1 MTHLGQI
8 VLQVGVWVNGPLSF
22 PTLSPSLFMALDT
35 CIRHKGQLELLLE
48 LLEREQ
54 VSERER
60 DKERRE
66 KKKKGVGVFLTS
78 ATKKQSNTN
87 GP

>member
-1 MTHLGQI
+1 
-8 VLQVGVWVNGPLSF
+8 VNGPLSS
-22 PTLSPSLFMALDT
+22 PNLSPGPFMALDT

-48 LLEREQ
+48 LLERERT
-54 VSERER
+54 SERER
-60 DKERRE
+60 ERERERRE
-66 KKKKGVGVFLTS
+66 KKKGVGVFLTS